1 MFSSNPFKQK
11 KYKLTGG
18 IRSGAPVPTPY
29 AYWSMDTVDLTGAT
43 LADNGTEGLDA
54 TLVGDTSL
62 VAGGQVN
69 EEADFDGT
77 GDYITVPTFLIGPGG
92 VSDPIPFS
100 VSVWATWD
108 SLQENSRIID
118 FARLTRGT
126 ILDNITLYNSGTTGD
141 LSLTVYENITPGP
154 TLQAVGSIITGTR
167 MHIVATISL
176 TGDASI
182 YVNGSLATNGA
193 VEPVRSIIRSS
204 NYIGRSNF
212 FGASSDQDF
221 DGKIDELAIWDVEL
235 GQSQVTD
242 LYKLGNN
249 GNRIVT

>member
-18 IRSGAPVPTPY
+18 IRSGLPVPTPY
-29 AYWSMDTVDLTGAT
+29 AYWSMDTIDLTGAT

-77 GDYITVPTFLIGPGG
+77 GDYITVPSFTIGDIFLQ
-92 VSDPIPFS
+92 DTPFS
-100 VSVWATWD
+100 ISVWATWD

-118 FARLTRGT
+118 FHRSIRGNVV
-126 ILDNITLYNSGTTGD
+126 DNIILYNSGTTGD
-141 LSLTVYENITPGP
+141 LSLTVYDLNTPGP

-167 MHIVATISL
+167 MHIVATISS

-193 VEPVRSIIRSS
+193 VEPVQSIFRTI
-204 NYIGRSNF
+204 NYVGRSAF

-235 GQSQVTD
+235 EQSQVID

-249 GNRIVT
+249 GIRIVP

>member
-1 MFSSNPFKQK
+1 MPLRKV

-77 GDYITVPTFLIGPGG
+77 DDYMTVPTFTIGPGTL
-92 VSDPIPFS
+92 DDIPFS

-118 FARLTRGT
+118 FARSGRGVPF
-126 ILDNITLYNSGTTGD
+126 DNITLYNSGTTGD
-141 LSLTVYENITPGP
+141 LSLTVYENNTPGP

-167 MHIVATISL
+167 VHIVATVSL

-182 YVNGSLATNGA
+182 YVNGSLANNGA
-193 VEPVRSIIRSS
+193 VEPVRSVSRTI

-212 FGASSDQDF
+212 FGISSDQDF

-249 GNRIVT
+249 GIRIVP